1 MSTPV
6 AAAQD
11 SASTLRLLQ
20 LVPEAL
26 PTFRVDVTTLFGD
39 YLPRH
44 GIECD
49 LVGKPVLGALP
60 DRGDGVRFA
69 RVRTSSA
76 QGGRLRREGAF
87 LFTCLRALLKANRA
101 NCDVIQVRDM
111 VSIGLLALVIARIK
125 GIPFVFWVSFLMCE
139 ARIARAR
146 AQLAAHGGLRNRLI
160 LFKGLLE
167 ERLLYRV
174 VLPGAQHVF
183 VQSAAMLEMML
194 EKGVPKSRL
203 SAVPMGVDTQALAA
217 APVQAQRPDG
227 WQHGPLIAYLGTL
240 DPSRQIERMVEA
252 LASVRASHPDA
263 RLLLIGSA
271 GSPAETAA
279 LQARVDAS
287 GLGAAVRITGWLPS
301 RQAWALLASADAAVS
316 YFPRGMIHDTCSPTK
331 VLEYLALGM
340 PVVANDNPDQ
350 VRVLKESGA
359 GWLVDSST
367 PAMAQ
372 GLLDILA
379 DPAAARARAASGPA
393 YIEAARS
400 YRVIAAAVAAQYRRL
415 LRR

>member
-1 MSTPV
+1 MSTPD
-6 AAAQD
+6 AATQD
-11 SASTLRLLQ
+11 HGPTLRLLQ

-44 GIECD
+44 GIVCD
-49 LVGKPVLGALP
+49 LVGKPVAGALP
-60 DRGDGVRFA
+60 DRGDGAGFA
-69 RVRTSSA
+69 RVRTSSG
-76 QGGRLRREGAF
+76 QGGRLRREAAF
-87 LFTCLRALLKANRA
+87 LRTCFQALCAARRAD
-101 NCDVIQVRDM
+101 CDVVQVRDM
-111 VSIGLLALVIARIK
+111 VSIGLLALVIARLK

-160 LFKGLLE
+160 LLKGLLE

-183 VQSAAMLEMML
+183 VQSEAMLQMML
-194 EKGVPKSRL
+194 EKGIPRARL

-217 APVQAQRPDG
+217 APVQAERPQG
-227 WQHGPLIAYLGTL
+227 WQDGPLIAYLGTL
-240 DPSRQIERMVEA
+240 DPSRQIERMVDA
-252 LASVRASHPDA
+252 LTIVRGSHPDA

-271 GSPAETAA
+271 GSPAETQA
-279 LQARVDAS
+279 LQAHVAAS
-287 GLGAAVRITGWLPS
+287 GLDAAVRITGWLPS
-301 RQAWALLASADAAVS
+301 RQAWALLASADVAVS

-331 VLEYLALGM
+331 LLEYLALGM

-350 VRVLKESGA
+350 VRVLEESGA
-359 GWLVDSST
+359 GSLVGSST
-367 PAMAQ
+367 QAMAE
-372 GLLDILA
+372 GLLGVLA
-379 DPAAARARAASGPA
+379 DPPAARARAAGGPA
-393 YIEAARS
+393 YIEAGRS

-415 LRR
+415 LQR